1 MSSRPGFKVQLLP
14 RILHAKI
21 AQPRHVR
28 YLPRNALTR
37 TLEEKRFIPKKS
49 TLLIPADSD
58 AKYVAEFGWTDDK
71 VGWWIVLRVACHQ
84 KRIVCTGG
92 QDRTEEHLVVRV
104 REMVGGIR
112 RFHQLAMRD
121 NVIDEVM
128 NFIF

>member
-1 MSSRPGFKVQLLP
+1 MLPTRLQNREADLP
-14 RILHAKI
+14 RIVHAKI

-28 YLPRNALTR
+28 YLPRNAPTS

-84 KRIVCTGG
+84 K
-92 QDRTEEHLVVRV
+92 
-104 REMVGGIR
+104 
-112 RFHQLAMRD
+112 A
-121 NVIDEVM
+121 
-128 NFIF
+128 